1 MRRSLKTGFALIAL
15 GVLLS
20 AAALVFSEDL
30 TPDLGLRWNLENAE
44 VVLAD
49 EVRQTMM
56 DLAEFRKRY
65 PQYNDLEGEEVARR
79 LHARYFDEMPEAEF
93 QGAFLAPDASASEGE
108 KPGGDPL
115 MIRGDLA
122 DIRPTNQLTRSVFIS
137 DAIDFGLVTLE
148 RRRSAF
154 PLRYA
159 LYAGLGL
166 LAAGII
172 LTAAPGGT
180 KRA

>member
-1 MRRSLKTGFALIAL
+1 MRKARKTGFAIIAL
-15 GVLLS
+15 GVLAC
-20 AAALVFSEDL
+20 AAALIFSEDL
-30 TPDLGLRWNLENAE
+30 TPELGLRWNLENAE

-49 EVRQTMM
+49 EVKQTVM

-65 PQYNDLEGEEVARR
+65 PQYNDLEGEEVASR
-79 LHARYFDEMPEAEF
+79 LHARYFDKMPEAEF
-93 QGAFLAPDASASEGE
+93 KRAFLVPDASASGGE
-108 KPGGDPL
+108 KPGGDPV

-122 DIRPTNQLTRSVFIS
+122 EIRPVNQLMRSVFTS
-137 DAIDFGLVTLE
+137 DAIDFGLVTFE

-154 PLRYA
+154 PLRYT

-166 LAAGII
+166 LAAGIV